1 MNGRHLP
8 LALACAAMTAAS
20 PVWASPWAEVGD
32 NQLRADIE
40 IAAAAGLIDGVT
52 SQWPLP
58 WNSLYRALRDAD
70 LSQASPE
77 ARAAAARLLSQAA
90 AATHPGWSASS
101 EIDLTNDPALVRDF
115 DSLGRGQGQS
125 QASASY
131 SSSDFAARLSLGA
144 FQQDFGKGAK
154 VDLDESYV
162 ATKLGEEALV
172 YGGYLTHWWGPGW
185 ISALSL
191 SNNARPV
198 PQVGIQRLETSASS
212 WPILDWLGPWQ
223 GEFFIG
229 LLDGPRLQKDTIYD
243 GLRFTFNPAPGV
255 EIGLARTDE
264 ICGEGHPCSP
274 AYYFELNNSPNNV
287 NKTNDEGLIDLK
299 LSHDLWG
306 VPVQAYLQLMNED
319 SSPFTHSGTS
329 HLFGTSA
336 FIPTAGNPLRL
347 TLEYTSSIAT
357 TDIFSFGNYIY
368 GFSYTNGGY
377 PDGMRYR
384 GRTLGFS
391 LDDDSKLYSI
401 QAAWSDQAG
410 RFYELS
416 LHHAEIGTPQ
426 TPAGDNIISTQ
437 PVKLDIAEARVTL
450 PFDHFKLDLSA
461 RFQDDQPRPDHG
473 MTGALEMAIKVPL

>member
-1 MNGRHLP
+1 MSGRYLP
-8 LALACAAMTAAS
+8 LTVCAALTAAT
-20 PVWASPWAEVGD
+20 PAWASPWAEVGD

-58 WNSLYRALRDAD
+58 WNSLYRRLRDAD
-70 LSQASPE
+70 LSDASPQ
-77 ARAAAARLLSQAA
+77 AQAAAARLLAEAS
-90 AATHPGWSASS
+90 AATRPGWSA
-101 EIDLTNDPALVRDF
+101 EADIDLTNNPSVVRDF
-115 DSLGRGQGQS
+115 GSLGRGQGQS

-131 SSSDFAARLSLGA
+131 SSSDFAARLSLGG
-144 FQQDFGKGAK
+144 FEQDFGKGAK

-162 ATKLGEEALV
+162 AAKLGDEALV

-212 WPILDWLGPWQ
+212 WPILDLLGPWQ

-229 LLDGPRLQKDTIYD
+229 LLDGPRLQKDTVYD

-264 ICGEGHPCSP
+264 ICGEDHPCSP
-274 AYYFELNNSPNNV
+274 AYYFELDNSPNNV

-299 LSHDLWG
+299 FSHDLWG
-306 VPVQAYLQLMNED
+306 LPVQAYMQLMNED
-319 SSPFTHSGTS
+319 SSPVTHSGTS
-329 HLFGTSA
+329 HLFGASA
-336 FIPTAGNPLRL
+336 FVPTAGNPLRL
-347 TLEYTSSIAT
+347 TLEWTSSVST
-357 TDIFSFGNYIY
+357 TDIFSFGSYIY
-368 GFSYTNGGY
+368 GFSYSNGGY

-391 LDDDSKLYSI
+391 LDDDSKLLSL
-401 QAAWSDQAG
+401 QAGWSDQAG
-410 RFYELS
+410 RFYEFS
-416 LHHAEIGTPQ
+416 LHHAEIGTPL
-426 TPAGDNIISTQ
+426 TPAGNNIVSTQ
-437 PVKLDIAEARVTL
+437 PVKLDMAEARVTL
-450 PFDHFKLDLSA
+450 PFEHFRLDLSA
-461 RFQDDQPRPDHG
+461 RLQDDQPRPDHG
-473 MTGALEMAIKVPL
+473 MTGALEMALKVPL